1 LSPDRTDAVIFCEVE
16 VTFNR
21 TKGLMNRKQNCF
33 EILTHSVLIMQ
44 DCSVRS
50 NIDYQNLNEE
60 IDKVIDNQDKL
71 RSLSQ
76 KVNLIGDVCFS
87 LNESNAPKYDGALV
101 LENITVN

>member
-1 LSPDRTDAVIFCEVE
+1 
-16 VTFNR
+16 
-21 TKGLMNRKQNCF
+21 
-33 EILTHSVLIMQ
+33 MQ

-87 LNESNAPKYDGALV
+87 LNESNALKYDGALV
-101 LENITVN
+101 LENTTVN